1 MEGPTRSVAAG
12 GSGAVVARWRACIA
26 FLAVLL
32 LASLPWPSRADELD
46 RYIAQQTKVHR
57 FPGVVL
63 GVLRDGRLVDVRAR
77 GMANVELGVR
87 ADRRHRFEI
96 GSISKQFTAYAVL
109 VLHERGL
116 VDLQAPVGRYL
127 DGLPA
132 AWAAVPIERLLTHT
146 SGLPDLESAF
156 GYGVYREMPGDAEF
170 LARLVALPIDFAPGD
185 RWSYSNTNYWLLARV
200 IEQVSGQG
208 YGEFMRRNI
217 FQPLQMSSTRSS
229 RPSQLLP
236 GRASGYRRVG
246 ERLEN
251 REPSQPH
258 TARGLGDIVSSL
270 DDMARW
276 EREQLRPT
284 LVSSATAELARQPAK
299 LNDGS
304 TFPYG
309 YGLDLDNLLPR
320 PSIQHTGQMA
330 GFTAAYVRVPALR
343 LAAVVFVNAYGSPV
357 DSLAIHALRQA
368 EPSLRLRPWRPIPD
382 ADPEITRRVHEL
394 LDRARSADTAWR
406 EEWFTPEYWKEIRPW
421 LGEVAETAAR
431 FGPLRRLVLVGR
443 QDQGEERGFVY
454 RADYAELSRVIRYR
468 VDGRDRIA
476 SRTVLDE

>member
-1 MEGPTRSVAAG
+1 MGSPAQSLAA
-12 GSGAVVARWRACIA
+12 
-26 FLAVLL
+26 LL
-32 LASLPWPSRADELD
+32 LVALPWLCHADELD
-46 RYIAQQTKVHR
+46 RYIAKQTRVHH

-63 GVLRDGRLVDVRAR
+63 GVLRNGQIVDVRAR
-77 GMANVELGVR
+77 GLASVELGVR

-116 VDLQAPVGRYL
+116 VELQAPVGRYL

-146 SGLPDLESAF
+146 SGLPDLEAAF
-156 GYGVYREMPGDAEF
+156 GYGVYRETPRDAEF
-170 LARLVALPIDFAPGD
+170 LARLLALPIDFAPGE

-200 IEQVSGQG
+200 IEQVSGQD
-208 YGEFMRRNI
+208 YGEFMQRNV
-217 FQPLQMSSTRSS
+217 FLPLHMSATRSS
-229 RPSQLLP
+229 RPAQLLP
-236 GRASGYRRVG
+236 GRAAGYRRVG
-246 ERLEN
+246 DQLEN

-258 TARGLGDIVSSL
+258 TSRGLGDIVSSL

-284 LVSSATAELARQPAK
+284 LVSRATAELARQPAK

-309 YGLDLDNLLPR
+309 YGLDLDKLLPR

-330 GFTAAYVRVPALR
+330 GFTAAYVRVPELR

-368 EPSLRLRPWRPIPD
+368 EPSLRQRPWQPMAD
-382 ADPEITRRVHEL
+382 ADPEITRRVREL

-431 FGPLRRLVLVGR
+431 FGPVRRLVLVGR
-443 QDQGEERGFVY
+443 QDQGDERGFVY
-454 RADYAELSRVIRYR
+454 RVDYAELSRVIRYR
-468 VDGRDRIA
+468 VDGQGRIA
-476 SRTVLDE
+476 SRTLLDE